1 MILNDRRAATR
12 RAPAE
17 DGHSPING
25 GGKWVAVAKGQGV
38 RPFHLPVQK
47 NGILNPMSTKSKIPE
62 TDVQPIIER
71 CTGCEVEISTRH
83 TIKEYDAEG
92 KYTGVSIS
100 VRMCSACGSD
110 SERRLAARSVDDARR
125 RAEYEKSLAD
135 LRARAIQ
142 RTGLQGG
149 LDMGLD

>member
-1 MILNDRRAATR
+1 MGCCREGARR
-12 RAPAE
+12 PPL
-17 DGHSPING
+17 SP
-25 GGKWVAVAKGQGV
+25 
-38 RPFHLPVQK
+38 PSSK

-62 TDVQPIIER
+62 TDPQPIIER
-71 CTGCEVEISTRH
+71 CSGCGVEISTRH

-100 VRMCSACGSD
+100 ARMCSTCGSD

-125 RAEYEKSLAD
+125 RAEYEKTLAD
-135 LRARAIQ
+135 LIASIPKPKHEQA
-142 RTGLQGG
+142 T